1 MGKLV
6 TPFGEISILIDG
18 REVPY
23 TALKG
28 KGIEDLCPDVLG
40 RFQIEVEFVPD
51 GKAHTIACVFAP
63 TCSYERGHESG
74 EHLECQGFYN
84 DNRFKM
90 SIGTTDGFPYAFAA
104 YAFSGIDISTDD
116 YDTDYLENGMA
127 YLILPD
133 TKIREYTFGI
143 SWIDDVGWNDPFGYR
158 NEREVQTWYGADPN
172 LSL

>member
-1 MGKLV
+1 M
-6 TPFGEISILIDG
+6 
-18 REVPY
+18 
-23 TALKG
+23 
-28 KGIEDLCPDVLG
+28 
-40 RFQIEVEFVPD
+40 
-51 GKAHTIACVFAP
+51 
-63 TCSYERGHESG
+63 
-74 EHLECQGFYN
+74 ECQGFYN